1 MAMEREEK
9 MKLNRTLLRAIEIL
23 ELLSRSKEGYT
34 LTELS
39 LIFDYPKSSVFDI
52 IKTLVYKNMVVED
65 NQTGITKYKIGL
77 ASFLIG
83 SSYLNNIDIVNIA
96 KSNLIDF
103 ANKMTA
109 TTFMAVLDENMVTYI
124 YKYESE
130 NSIITTANVGTR
142 KSLHCAALGK
152 AMLAYKSEEEINKI
166 IDKIDFISYTYFT
179 IKTKEKLIE
188 ELAEVRQRGYAKD
201 DRENT
206 LQQIAVAAPLFDHE
220 GHVVAAISCV
230 GFYESSIDLDDLGLL
245 IKDVGKQIS
254 YKLGY
259 NPQ

>member
-1 MAMEREEK
+1 MAMEMEEK

-103 ANKMTA
+103 ANKMNA

-142 KSLHCAALGK
+142 KS
-152 AMLAYKSEEEINKI
+152 MLAYKSEEEINKI

-179 IKTKEKLIE
+179 IKTKEKLME

>member
-1 MAMEREEK
+1 MAMEMEEK

-65 NQTGITKYKIGL
+65 NQTGIT
-77 ASFLIG
+77 
-83 SSYLNNIDIVNIA
+83 NIA

-103 ANKMTA
+103 ANKMNA

>member
-1 MAMEREEK
+1 
-9 MKLNRTLLRAIEIL
+9 
-23 ELLSRSKEGYT
+23 
-34 LTELS
+34 
-39 LIFDYPKSSVFDI
+39 
-52 IKTLVYKNMVVED
+52 MVVED

-103 ANKMTA
+103 ANKMNA

-166 IDKIDFISYTYFT
+166 IDKIDFIFMINTCCCYREYSCTTRTFADYFPNGLFSSQMT
-179 IKTKEKLIE
+179 GRTSHDSQT
-188 ELAEVRQRGYAKD
+188 A
-201 DRENT
+201 
-206 LQQIAVAAPLFDHE
+206 IASTTNNKFLLYSRRMI
-220 GHVVAAISCV
+220 ISSTRRRN
-230 GFYESSIDLDDLGLL
+230 ES
-245 IKDVGKQIS
+245 
-254 YKLGY
+254 
-259 NPQ
+259 

>member
-1 MAMEREEK
+1 

-103 ANKMTA
+103 ANK
-109 TTFMAVLDENMVTYI
+109 
-124 YKYESE
+124 SE

>member
-1 MAMEREEK
+1 MAMEMEEK

-103 ANKMTA
+103 ANKMNA

-166 IDKIDFISYTYFT
+166 IDKI
-179 IKTKEKLIE
+179 
-188 ELAEVRQRGYAKD
+188 RQRGYAKD

-259 NPQ
+259 NTQ

>member
-1 MAMEREEK
+1 MAMEMEEK

-103 ANKMTA
+103 ANKMNA

-124 YKYESE
+124 YKYEFTSVSSTLCI
-130 NSIITTANVGTR
+130 NCTRLILRNNFSYNDSIHILFRYYN
-142 KSLHCAALGK
+142 
-152 AMLAYKSEEEINKI
+152 Y
-166 IDKIDFISYTYFT
+166 YF
-179 IKTKEKLIE
+179 
-188 ELAEVRQRGYAKD
+188 
-201 DRENT
+201 
-206 LQQIAVAAPLFDHE
+206 
-220 GHVVAAISCV
+220 S
-230 GFYESSIDLDDLGLL
+230 
-245 IKDVGKQIS
+245 
-254 YKLGY
+254 
-259 NPQ
+259 